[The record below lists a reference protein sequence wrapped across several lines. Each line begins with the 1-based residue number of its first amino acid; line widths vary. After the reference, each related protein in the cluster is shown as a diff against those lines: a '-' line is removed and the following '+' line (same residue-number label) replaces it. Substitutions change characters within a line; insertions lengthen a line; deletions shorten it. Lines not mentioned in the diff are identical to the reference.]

1 MPIVPFDPQRRLI
14 HVPVIVTVNGQRQGL
29 TFIFDTGAARTG
41 ISQSVLTDLGINWRD
56 AEHFVRVSTASDV
69 ISVPIV
75 TIPLLEVFGVAFNNP
90 SVLALPLPV
99 GVSADGVLGFDL
111 LSRFWLFINYR
122 RGLLVAEP
130 MNHFLHRLALMWQFF
145 RAW

>member
-1 MPIVPFDPQRRLI
+1 MPTIPFDPRRRLI
-14 HVPVIVTVNGQRQGL
+14 QVPVIVTVNGQRQGL
-29 TFIFDTGAARTG
+29 TFILDTGAAQSG
-41 ISQSVLTDLGINWRD
+41 LSQSVLTDIGINWQSADRF
-56 AEHFVRVSTASDV
+56 ARVSTASDN

-75 TIPLLEVFGVAFNNP
+75 TIPSLEVFGITFTNL
-90 SVLALPLPV
+90 SVLALPFPI
-99 GVSADGVLGFDL
+99 GVTADGVLGFDL

-130 MNHFLHRLALMWQFF
+130 MNRFFHRFALVWQIF